1 MIASLPFRFLQ
12 RGLLALTVALLS
24 ACSSLVVLPSAEP
37 DAPALSKA
45 QAQAAWARVLSQ
57 HVNERGLVDFAG
69 LAKAPQDL
77 HAVVRYVATTK
88 VELLA
93 TPSERLAHHINAYN
107 ALSMFNVIDLGLPAS
122 NTSLAS
128 RYRFFIGRKHQ
139 IGGQTQS
146 LYDYENLVIRKLGE
160 PRIHWALNCS
170 ALSCPVLPRQPFT
183 AAMLEAELERESRA
197 FFANAQNLRVDHN
210 TRTVFLSEILNF
222 FPEDFVPATAPN
234 LIAYVKRY
242 SPMPLDESYRVEFI
256 PYDWTIAHWRR

>member
-1 MIASLPFRFLQ
+1 MILSSPLRWLQ
-12 RGLLALTVALLS
+12 RSLLAFAAVLLS

-37 DAPALSKA
+37 DAPALSKP

-57 HVNERGLVDFAG
+57 YVNERGLVDFAG

-93 TPSERLAHHINAYN
+93 TPSERLSYHINAYN

-122 NTSLAS
+122 NASLAS

-197 FFANAQNLRVDHN
+197 FFANPQNLRVDHS

-222 FPEDFVPATAPN
+222 FPEDFVPVAAPN

-256 PYDWTIAHWRR
+256 PYNWTIAHWRR

>member
-1 MIASLPFRFLQ
+1 MMLSSPLRWLQ
-12 RGLLALTVALLS
+12 RGLLALMVALLS

-37 DAPALSKA
+37 DAPALSAA

-57 HVNERGLVDFAG
+57 YVNERGLVDFAG
-69 LAKAPQDL
+69 LAKSPQDL
-77 HAVVRYVATTK
+77 HAYVRYVAATK
-88 VELLA
+88 TELLA
-93 TPSERLAHHINAYN
+93 TPNERLAHHINAYN

-122 NTSLAS
+122 NASLAS
-128 RYRFFIGRKHQ
+128 RYRFFIARKHQ

-146 LYDYENLVIRKLGE
+146 LYDYENLVIRKLSE

-183 AAMLEAELERESRA
+183 AAMLDAELERESRT
-197 FFANAQNLRVDHN
+197 FFANAQNLRVDHSA
-210 TRTVFLSEILNF
+210 RTVFLSEILHF
-222 FPEDFVPATAPN
+222 FPEDFVPAAAPN

-242 SPMPLDESYRVEFI
+242 SPVPLDESYRVAFI

>member
-1 MIASLPFRFLQ
+1 
-12 RGLLALTVALLS
+12 LLALTVALLS
-24 ACSSLVVLPSAEP
+24 ACSSWVVLPSAEP
-37 DAPALSKA
+37 DAPALSKP

-57 HVNERGLVDFAG
+57 YVNERGLVDFAG

-93 TPSERLAHHINAYN
+93 TPSERLSYHINAYN

-122 NTSLAS
+122 NASLAS

-170 ALSCPVLPRQPFT
+170 ALSCPVLPREPFT
-183 AAMLEAELERESRA
+183 AAMLDAELERESRA
-197 FFANAQNLRVDHN
+197 FFANVQNLRVDHN
-210 TRTVFLSEILNF
+210 TRTVFLSEMLNF
-222 FPEDFVPATAPN
+222 FPEDFVPTAAPN

>member
-1 MIASLPFRFLQ
+1 MMLSSPLRLLV
-12 RGLLALTVALLS
+12 RSLLALMVVLLS

-37 DAPALSKA
+37 STQVLSPA

-69 LAKAPQDL
+69 LAKAPKDL
-77 HAVVRYVATTK
+77 HAYVRYVATTK
-88 VELLA
+88 VEQLA
-93 TPSERLAHHINAYN
+93 TPPERLAHHINAYN

-122 NTSLAS
+122 NASLAS

-170 ALSCPVLPRQPFT
+170 ALSCPVLPRAPFT
-183 AAMLEAELERESRA
+183 AQMLDAELERESRA
-197 FFANAQNLRVDHN
+197 FFANSQNLRVDHN

-222 FPEDFVPATAPN
+222 FPEDFVPTAAPN

-242 SPMPLDESYRVEFI
+242 SPMPLDESYRVQFI
-256 PYDWTIAHWRR
+256 PYDWTIAHWRP

>member
-1 MIASLPFRFLQ
+1 MIASLPLRLLQ
-12 RGLLALTVALLS
+12 RCLLALMVALLS
-24 ACSSLVVLPSAEP
+24 ACSSLVVLPGAEP
-37 DAPALSKA
+37 DALALSSP

-57 HVNERGLVDFAG
+57 YVNERGLVDFAG

-77 HAVVRYVATTK
+77 YAVVRYVATTK

-183 AAMLEAELERESRA
+183 AAMLDAELERESRA
-197 FFANAQNLRVDHN
+197 FFANPQNLRVDHN

-222 FPEDFVPATAPN
+222 FPEDFVPAAAPN

-256 PYDWTIAHWRR
+256 PYDWTIAHWRK

>member
-1 MIASLPFRFLQ
+1 MIASLPLRLLQ
-12 RGLLALTVALLS
+12 RCLLALMVALLS
-24 ACSSLVVLPSAEP
+24 ACSSLVVLPGAEP
-37 DAPALSKA
+37 DALALSKP

-57 HVNERGLVDFAG
+57 YVNERGLVDFAG

-77 HAVVRYVATTK
+77 YAVVRYVATTK

-183 AAMLEAELERESRA
+183 AAMLDAELERESRA
-197 FFANAQNLRVDHN
+197 FFANPQNLRVDHN

-222 FPEDFVPATAPN
+222 FPEDFVPAAAPN

-242 SPMPLDESYRVEFI
+242 SPMPLDESYRVDFI
-256 PYDWTIAHWRR
+256 PYDWTIAHWRK

>member
-1 MIASLPFRFLQ
+1 MIVSTPLRLLQ
-12 RGLLALTVALLS
+12 RSLLALAAVLLS

-37 DAPALSKA
+37 EAPSLTAV
-45 QAQAAWARVLSQ
+45 QAQAAWSRVLSQ
-57 HVNERGLVDFAG
+57 YVNERGLVDFAG

-77 HAVVRYVATTK
+77 HAYVRYVATEK
-88 VELLA
+88 AEQLA
-93 TPSERLAHHINAYN
+93 TPNQKLAHHINAYN
-107 ALSMFNVIDLGLPAS
+107 ALSMFSVIDLGLPAS
-122 NTSLAS
+122 NASLAS

-183 AAMLEAELERESRA
+183 AQMLDAELERESRA
-197 FFANAQNLRVDHN
+197 FFANAQNLRVDHS
-210 TRTVFLSEILNF
+210 TRTVFLSEILHF
-222 FPEDFVPATAPN
+222 FPEDFVPAAAPN

-242 SPMPLDESYRVEFI
+242 SSMPLDESYRVAFI